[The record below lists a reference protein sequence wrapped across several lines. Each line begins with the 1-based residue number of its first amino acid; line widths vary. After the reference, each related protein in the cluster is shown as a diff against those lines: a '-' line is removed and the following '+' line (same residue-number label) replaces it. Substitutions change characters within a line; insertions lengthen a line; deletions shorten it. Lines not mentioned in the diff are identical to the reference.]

1 MPDYGHDIE
10 FGYFLVPDAGDPEGV
25 VETAVF
31 ADRLGYDLLGVQDH
45 PYQRRHLDTLSLL
58 AFILARTERVR
69 VFQAVGNLP
78 LRPPA
83 VFAKAAATLDQLSG
97 GRFEAGLGAGGY
109 LMPAQAMGAP
119 TLTPGQSLEALEEA
133 VAIVRAFW
141 SGESGLRFGGR
152 HYQLHG
158 LKPGPLP
165 AHPISVWLGAAK
177 PRGAGAVPPA
187 LSAVSISFPASSPPA
202 RSRRRATRTRRS
214 SARPSTGPRR
224 SRASRSSSASAT
236 SSSSHRPTRT
246 PCAPTLRTSPRR
258 SASGSP
264 RCAPASRRRWRQA
277 QSERL
282 RDAARDGP
290 RPCDLPAAAQGA
302 RRGPRRPRAGRTA
315 RRGGGRGTPRRGADT
330 EARRPEARR
339 HAVAAARGLPAPLLL
354 RAQQPQRRGR
364 RILPRAARN
373 QPGAG
378 AGHRPARGRPPARL
392 RTAGRR
398 RGGGEGARGRRRR
411 SSAAGRRRRAA
422 GRRREPAGA
431 PRL

>member
-25 VETAVF
+25 VETAVLV
-31 ADRLGYDLLGVQDH
+31 DRLGYDLLGVQDH

-177 PRGAGAVPPA
+177 PRALALTGRVADGWVAPLMNYMPPA
-187 LSAVSISFPASSPPA
+187 L
-202 RSRRRATRTRRS
+202 
-214 SARPSTGPRR
+214 TGPAQERIDRAARDAGRDPRAIRR
-224 SRASRSSSASAT
+224 IYLVPGEFAASPVT
-236 SSSSHRPTRT
+236 PTRDT
-246 PCAPTLRTSPRR
+246 DQAIVGPPEHWAEALTRLSLELGFSDFILVAPPDPDTLRTYIEDV
-258 SASGSP
+258 
-264 RCAPASRRRWRQA
+264 APEVR
-277 QSERL
+277 ERV
-282 RDAARDGP
+282 AAV
-290 RPCDLPAAAQGA
+290 
-302 RRGPRRPRAGRTA
+302 RAGVA
-315 RRGGGRGTPRRGADT
+315 SPV
-330 EARRPEARR
+330 EARRA
-339 HAVAAARGLPAPLLL
+339 
-354 RAQQPQRRGR
+354 
-364 RILPRAARN
+364 
-373 QPGAG
+373 
-378 AGHRPARGRPPARL
+378 
-392 RTAGRR
+392 
-398 RGGGEGARGRRRR
+398 
-411 SSAAGRRRRAA
+411 
-422 GRRREPAGA
+422 
-431 PRL
+431 